1 MKSDKY
7 LLTSDELRYYRE
19 QQNGL
24 DLYLENRLNRRAKG
38 AIKRFLENC
47 SLSLREQWT
56 PALFVAIIKGN
67 ATHEQREEAK
77 VFANIIYYRMFER
90 DICAN
95 GANLV
100 GTAFVVSDRFTN
112 FIAREFLH
120 MQKLIP
126 FV

>member
-7 LLTSDELRYYRE
+7 LLTSDELRHYRE

-24 DLYLENRLNRRAKG
+24 DFYLENRLNRRAKG
-38 AIKRFLENC
+38 AIRRFLENC
-47 SLSLREQWT
+47 SPSLREHLT
-56 PALFVAIIKGN
+56 PQLFVAIVKGN
-67 ATHEQREEAK
+67 ATQEQVEEAK
-77 VFANIIYYRMFER
+77 VFAGVIYYRMFEN
-90 DICAN
+90 DLCAN

-100 GTAFVVSDRFTN
+100 GTTFLVSDRFIN

>member
-1 MKSDKY
+1 MKSNKY
-7 LLTSDELRYYRE
+7 LLTVDELRHNRD

-24 DLYLENRLNRRAKG
+24 DFYLENRLNRRAKG
-38 AIKRFLENC
+38 AIRRFLEGC

-56 PALFVAIIKGN
+56 PALFVAIIKGS
-67 ATHEQREEAK
+67 ATQEQLESAK
-77 VFANIIYYRMFER
+77 VFAGIIYYHMFEN

-100 GTAFVVSDRFTN
+100 GTAFIVSERFTN